1 MKVAP
6 TADYP
11 VQVLRQEWEE
21 PAEAA
26 AWYAG
31 IFTVTLNHHVDVA
44 FVPDVSA
51 VAPPWDDHLLPADLD
66 EVETPGQAR
75 IATALLSPYVVTPN
89 QARAGGDE
97 TFRWPP
103 DGSDAPQVV
112 FYVTGE
118 EFARYA
124 ADLDQLTGVAGGR
137 ASGPR
142 VSELRDHP
150 VIGFLEQ
157 RVVGSARLDPRH
169 AFLLG
174 RAG

>member
-21 PAEAA
+21 PPDAA

-31 IFTVTLNHHVDVA
+31 IFTVTLNYHVDVA

-51 VAPPWDDHLLPADLD
+51 VAPPWDDHLLPADVD
-66 EVETPGQAR
+66 EIETAQQAR
-75 IATALLSPYVVTPN
+75 VATVLFSPYVVTPN
-89 QARAGGDE
+89 EARAGGDE

-103 DGSDAPQVV
+103 DGSDAAQVV
-112 FYVTGE
+112 YYVTGE

-124 ADLDQLTGVAGGR
+124 ANLDQLTVIAGGK
-137 ASGPR
+137 ASEPR

-150 VIGFLEQ
+150 VVGFLER
-157 RVVGSARLDPRH
+157 RVVASARLDPRH
-169 AFLLG
+169 ALLLG
-174 RAG
+174 RTV